1 MDGRHLPCETSTTC
15 TFVEWPERNY
25 RAFHNQG
32 SPRQA
37 LIWFG
42 GLVDKMRDG
51 SGYLYM
57 RNRYYNP
64 QTGTFTQEDPIGLA
78 GGLNVYGFAN
88 GDPVSYSDPYGLK
101 VECANAWACQI
112 YAQARNAAL
121 YASESENAEI
131 AASGRRLMQMFLGLE
146 RSEQT
151 VALFARKTSPLQRW
165 AAKNLLAIPTNFAA
179 PCVRSDRVCGGG
191 ANFGVAT
198 DPTYTGSASVSAE
211 TVLVHELGHIYA
223 YMVDGASS
231 LVNVRSVE
239 MENHFRTISG
249 CTRFRANE
257 DDPPPACQ

>member
-78 GGLNVYGFAN
+78 GGLNVYGFAG
-88 GDPVSYSDPYGLK
+88 GDPVGYSDPFGLSACSDR
-101 VECANAWACQI
+101 VERGETCEEDQEGEGDVKRHDRCEVASILTN
-112 YAQARNAAL
+112 YVGAL
-121 YASESENAEI
+121 RSNPRDFADGTYPSEFDFKF
-131 AASGRRLMQMFLGLE
+131 GG
-146 RSEQT
+146 
-151 VALFARKTSPLQRW
+151 TSDDLYQVGNEWLR
-165 AAKNLLAIPTNFAA
+165 ADQFGNFAA
-179 PCVRSDRVCGGG
+179 GYAGQRAWGAAGHAAMIAGGIWFAIEKGSGEHWFDG
-191 ANFGVAT
+191 ARRPMINAGARRARLEERRYYNHT
-198 DPTYTGSASVSAE
+198 VSAP
-211 TVLVHELGHIYA
+211 
-223 YMVDGASS
+223 
-231 LVNVRSVE
+231 SV
-239 MENHFRTISG
+239 TALTSTAG
-249 CTRFRANE
+249 CK
-257 DDPPPACQ
+257 